1 MNNETTLIIRP
12 NRSYHLAST
21 DIRLNKHNLYQ
32 GEIATNQPNYKEKG
46 LIFVMG
52 CILLNKN
59 EYTIIQG
66 GK

>member
-1 MNNETTLIIRP
+1 MNEREQLIIRP

-21 DIRLNKHNLYQ
+21 DIKLNKNNLYH
-32 GEIATNQPNYKEKG
+32 GEIATNQPNYKERG

-52 CILLNKN
+52 CILLNKG

-66 GK
+66 SI